1 MKILFSSHVFA
12 PGIGGIEQMSLLL
25 ATEFVR
31 QGHEV
36 TLVTQAQS
44 STADDYPF
52 RVFRRPAPWQLFN
65 LLRRCDVF
73 FHNNISLR
81 QLWPL
86 AVVRKPWVVAHHIW
100 IPHTGFAARLKRVLL
115 RCATGIAVSRALADD
130 MPGSPQV
137 IPNAYDDA
145 VFKPVAGQSRD
156 CDLVFVGRLV
166 SDKGASLLLSALQ
179 ALGQQGLRP
188 TLTLVGAGPEEPAL
202 RAQLAALGLA
212 DQVVFAGVVRG
223 AALATLLSRHKV
235 MVVPSLWNE
244 PFGIVALEG
253 MACGCVVVGSQGG
266 GLSEAIGPGG
276 LTFANGDVVALTE
289 ALRRV
294 LTDTALQQQLRAAGA
309 HHALQHTVPQIAA
322 RYLAVLEQARV

>member
-1 MKILFSSHVFA
+1 MNILFSSHVFA
-12 PGIGGIEQMSLLL
+12 PGVGGIEQMSLML
-25 ATEFVR
+25 AGEFVR

-44 STADDYPF
+44 AEADDYPF
-52 RVFRRPAPWQLFN
+52 TVHRRPDAMQLLK

-81 QLWPL
+81 QVWPL
-86 AVVRKPWVVAHHIW
+86 ALVRKPWVVAHHIW
-100 IPHTGFAARLKRVLL
+100 IPHTGFAARLKRALL
-115 RCATGIAVSRALADD
+115 RCATAIAVSRALADD
-130 MPGSPQV
+130 MPGRPQV

-145 VFKPVAGQSRD
+145 VFKPATGQSRD

-202 RAQLAALGLA
+202 RAQLAAEGLA

-223 AALATLLSRHKV
+223 AALASLLSRHKV

-276 LTFANGDVVALTE
+276 LTFANGDVGALTE

-294 LTDTALQQQLRAAGA
+294 LTDAGLQQQLRLAGA
-309 HHALQHTVPQIAA
+309 QHALQHTVPQIAQ
-322 RYLAVLEQARV
+322 RYLAVLEQACV